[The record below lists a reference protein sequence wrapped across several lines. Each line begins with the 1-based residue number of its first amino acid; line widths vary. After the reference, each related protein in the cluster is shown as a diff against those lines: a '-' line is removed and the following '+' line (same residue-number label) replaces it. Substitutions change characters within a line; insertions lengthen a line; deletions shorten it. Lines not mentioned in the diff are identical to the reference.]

1 MGEIIRKSASVEEI
15 MADARHALVGAT
27 TKGGVWKA
35 AADQSLTPAVTLFD
49 TVETKRVVL
58 ENTVVPLVAALN
70 HQDEVADAAIGRMSD
85 SVWNDVGRPA
95 PGADPSYELLFPS
108 GISFYTDGPDDEQP
122 ERMELLV
129 DLLESGIHPRLPAA
143 QAKAYATEIRNQA
156 KALSTAVEALR
167 LPRIRL
173 AMYGRMRT
181 TAAKNTQAA
190 LSRFKRLLKVGGL
203 SETEIHTV
211 IPDRPVQAKKS
222 AALAALETA
231 PEASKTV

>member
-49 TVETKRVVL
+49 TVETKRVAL

-108 GISFYTDGPDDEQP
+108 GISFYTDGPDDEPQEP
-122 ERMELLV
+122 RDHDLPQEHAGPVGEL
-129 DLLESGIHPRLPAA
+129 DLLDLGRTAHFPVLRKFNGTPTRVEPR
-143 QAKAYATEIRNQA
+143 
-156 KALSTAVEALR
+156 
-167 LPRIRL
+167 
-173 AMYGRMRT
+173 
-181 TAAKNTQAA
+181 
-190 LSRFKRLLKVGGL
+190 
-203 SETEIHTV
+203 
-211 IPDRPVQAKKS
+211 
-222 AALAALETA
+222 
-231 PEASKTV
+231 